1 MGGESEKYYE
11 EAGIVELTDIV
22 NKLLDVLKIDDIKDM
37 PDALFDAV
45 INHNTDVYNAYI
57 EAVDGNLNTDHL
69 QNIYQYYFAN
79 REELG
84 QDFTPESLAKLLSEL
99 TKDEEEVID
108 LCSGSGALTIQ
119 AWTANPERRFTCYEI
134 DETTVKFLLFNL
146 AVRNISG
153 RVYHQDL
160 FDDSKLKI
168 YEIKA
173 SEKYSE
179 VQNVGNNQ

>member
-1 MGGESEKYYE
+1 M
-11 EAGIVELTDIV
+11 ELTDIV
-22 NKLLDVLKIDDIKDM
+22 NKLLDVLKIDDLKDM
-37 PDALFDAV
+37 PDALFDTV
-45 INHNTDVYNAYI
+45 INHNVDVYDAYI
-57 EAVDGNLNTDHL
+57 EAVDGNLNTDYL

-79 REELG
+79 RDELG

-119 AWTANPERRFTCYEI
+119 GWTANPARRFTCYEI

-146 AVRNISG
+146 AVRNIEG

-160 FDDSKLKI
+160 FDNSKLKI
-168 YEIKA
+168 YELEA
-173 SEKYSE
+173 SNKYSE
-179 VQNVGNNQ
+179 VQNVSDNK

>member
-1 MGGESEKYYE
+1 MGGESEGYYE
-11 EAGIVELTDIV
+11 EAEIVELTDVV
-22 NKLLDVLKIDDIKDM
+22 NKLLNVLKINDLKDM

-45 INHNTDVYNAYI
+45 INHNVDVYDAYI
-57 EAVDGNLNTDHL
+57 EAVDGNLNTDYL

-79 REELG
+79 RDELG

-99 TKDEEEVID
+99 TKEEKEVID

-119 AWTANPERRFTCYEI
+119 AWTANPARRFTCYEI
-134 DETTVKFLLFNL
+134 DETTIKFLLFNL
-146 AVRNISG
+146 AVRNIEG

-160 FDDSKLKI
+160 FDNSKLKI

-173 SEKYSE
+173 SEKYAE
-179 VQNVGNNQ
+179 VQNVSNN